1 MGHKVNP
8 KIFRIGTIYG
18 WDSKWF
24 ARKGYQGLLRTDVKV
39 RDFLKQTLREAA
51 VDKIEIERKLNE
63 AIITIHS
70 GKPGFVIGRSGAG
83 IEELKKRLNDKFF
96 SGDKS
101 KDGSAF
107 GGKTKVQV
115 NVVEVSHPTLSAA
128 ITVQNMIADLE
139 KRMPFRR
146 ILKQTIDRA
155 QKAGALGVK
164 VMVSGRLNGAEI
176 SRREMLSW
184 GSVPLQNL
192 RADID
197 YAADFAR
204 TIFGAIGVKVWIYRG
219 EIFDQSGIAP
229 ALRGPAERPFRPGG
243 DRRGPSPSGGGRG
256 GPRSSGRPASSGA
269 GHSSAPRPAAR
280 PAATG
285 AGTAGTAGAAAA
297 PKATA

>member
-24 ARKGYQGLLRTDVKV
+24 ARKDYQSLLRMDVEV
-39 RDFLKQTLREAA
+39 RDFLRETLREAA

-63 AIITIHS
+63 ATITIHS
-70 GKPGFVIGRSGAG
+70 GKPGFIIGRSGAG
-83 IEELKKRLNDKFF
+83 IEELKKRLHDRFF
-96 SGDKS
+96 SGRKS
-101 KDGSAF
+101 ARGGAAPA
-107 GGKTKVQV
+107 GKTKVQL

-219 EIFDQSGIAP
+219 EIFDKSGIAP

-243 DRRGPSPSGGGRG
+243 DRRPAPSGAGRG
-256 GPRSSGRPASSGA
+256 GPRSSGGRP
-269 GHSSAPRPAAR
+269 APRPA
-280 PAATG
+280 PTG
-285 AGTAGTAGAAAA
+285 AGTAGAGSA
-297 PKATA
+297 PKKATA